1 MSFISEFVY
10 FSWPFIAEIPLA
22 FYVALFLETVKEWV
36 YCAGAE
42 VDAEVLSY
50 TGDYLISMHWL
61 GV

>member
-1 MSFISEFVY
+1 MSFLGEFVH
-10 FSWPFIAEIPLA
+10 FSWSFIAEVPLA
-22 FYVALFLETVKEWV
+22 FYVAFFLETVEEWV

-50 TGDYLISMHWL
+50 ARDYLISMHWL